1 MCGIIGII
9 GSEDNGG
16 VAVRIIEGLRRL
28 EYRGYDSAGLATL
41 VNGNIDRRR
50 AEGKLTNL
58 ASRLKEEPLAG
69 DVGIGHTRW
78 ATHGIPNE
86 INAHPHATS
95 TVALVHNG
103 IIENFKE
110 LKAELVDRGAN
121 FASETD
127 TEVVVHLISQYLKNG
142 LDPVVAAET
151 ALKRLEGAF
160 ALAMI
165 FSGEHNLMVG
175 ARRGSPLVVGYGND
189 EMFLGSDAIALAPW
203 TNRICYL
210 DEGDWVIV
218 HRDGAEIHE
227 ASGDVVQRNIK
238 LTANSLGDIS
248 KGNYRHFMLKEIYE
262 QPAVIGDTIHSFFN
276 PEERSIQL
284 PNLPFNFADIPKL
297 SIIGCGTSFYA
308 SMVSKYWFESM
319 ARMPVEIDVASEF
332 RYREAPFP
340 DEGVAIFLSQSGET
354 MDTLEALRL
363 CKAQNQ
369 KILSIVNVPDSSIA
383 RESDVVLQTLA
394 GPEIGV
400 ASTKA
405 FTTQLVVLACLA
417 ITAAKQRGKLD
428 AQTEAILGQAITEVP
443 SCCVEVLNHDEHIQ
457 NLAQDIFKARDAL
470 YLGRGTGYPIAME
483 GALKLKEIS
492 YIHAEGYPAGE
503 MKHGP
508 IALIDEQV
516 PVIVIAPKDQWFD
529 KVASNM
535 QEVAAR
541 GGKVVLIS
549 DNEGVDSAGETA
561 WATLRLPNVHPFV
574 APILYSIPVQL
585 LAYHIAVLKG
595 TDVDQP
601 RNLAKSVTVE

>member
-9 GSEDNGG
+9 GNRDEGN
-16 VAVRIIEGLRRL
+16 VAARVVEGLKRL
-28 EYRGYDSAGLATL
+28 EYRGYDSAGIATL
-41 VNGNIDRRR
+41 VNGRIDRRR
-50 AEGKLTNL
+50 AEGKLINL
-58 ASRLKEEPLAG
+58 ARRLDEEPLAG

-86 INAHPHATS
+86 DNAHPHAT
-95 TVALVHNG
+95 TNAALVHNG

-110 LKAELVDRGAN
+110 LKAELQDRGAN

-127 TEVVVHLISQYLKNG
+127 SEVVVQLISQYMNDG
-142 LDPVVAAET
+142 LDPVTAAHT
-151 ALKRLEGAF
+151 TLQRLEGAF
-160 ALAMI
+160 ALAVI
-165 FSGEHNLMVG
+165 FSGEHDLMVG
-175 ARRGSPLVVGYGND
+175 ARRGSPLVVGYGDD

-210 DEGDWVIV
+210 DEGDWVV
-218 HRDGAEIHE
+218 VRRDGAQIHD
-227 ASGDVVQRNIK
+227 AAGALVQREIK
-238 LTANSLGDIS
+238 LTAASLGDIS
-248 KGNYRHFMLKEIYE
+248 KGNYRHYMLKEIYE
-262 QPAVIGDTIHSFFN
+262 QPAVIGDTIHAFFN
-276 PEERSIQL
+276 PGERSIQL
-284 PNLPFNFADIPKL
+284 PDLPFDFADVPKL
-297 SIIGCGTSFYA
+297 TLIACGTSSYA
-308 SMVSKYWFESM
+308 AMVAKYWIEGM
-319 ARMPVEIDVASEF
+319 ARIPVEIDVASEF
-332 RYREAPFP
+332 RYRDAPLP
-340 DEGVAIFLSQSGET
+340 AGGVAVFLSQSGET

-363 CKAQNQ
+363 CKQQ
-369 KILSIVNVPDSSIA
+369 GQRILSIVNVPDSSIA

-417 ITAAKQRGKLD
+417 ITAAKQCGKLEPQ
-428 AQTEAILGQAITEVP
+428 AEAILSQAITEVP
-443 SCCVEVLNHDEHIQ
+443 SRAAEVLHHDERLQ
-457 NLAQDIFKARDAL
+457 ELAQDIFKARDAL

-516 PVIVIAPKDQWFD
+516 PVIVVAPTDQWFD

-549 DNEGVDSAGETA
+549 DAEGVEKASDVA
-561 WATLRLPNVHPFV
+561 WASIKLPTVHPFV

>member
-9 GSEDNGG
+9 GSKDEGNIAAR
-16 VAVRIIEGLRRL
+16 VIEGLKRL
-28 EYRGYDSAGLATL
+28 EYRGYDSAGIATL
-41 VNGNIDRRR
+41 VNGHIDRRR
-50 AEGKLTNL
+50 AEGKLANL
-58 ASRLKEEPLAG
+58 ARRLEEEPLAG

-78 ATHGIPNE
+78 ATHGVPNE
-86 INAHPHATS
+86 VNAHPHAS
-95 TVALVHNG
+95 SSVALVHNG
-103 IIENFKE
+103 IIENFKALRTE
-110 LKAELVDRGAN
+110 LQERGAN

-127 TEVVVHLISQYLKNG
+127 TEVVVHLISQYLKDG
-142 LDPVVAAET
+142 LDPVAAAQT
-151 ALKRLEGAF
+151 ALQRLEGAF
-160 ALAMI
+160 ALAVI
-165 FSGEHNLMVG
+165 FSGEHDLMIG
-175 ARRGSPLVVGYGND
+175 ARRGSPLVVGYGED
-189 EMFLGSDAIALAPW
+189 EMFLGSDAISLAPW
-203 TNRICYL
+203 THRICYL
-210 DEGDWVIV
+210 EEGDWVV
-218 HRDGAEIHE
+218 VRRNGAEIHD
-227 ASGDVVQRNIK
+227 ATGAIVQREIK
-238 LTANSLGDIS
+238 LTAASLGDIS
-248 KGNYRHFMLKEIYE
+248 KGNYRHYMLKEIYE

-276 PEERSIQL
+276 PNEQSIQL
-284 PNLPFNFADIPKL
+284 PRLPFDFADVPKL
-297 SIIGCGTSFYA
+297 SIIACGTSAYA
-308 SMVSKYWFESM
+308 AMVAKYWLESL
-319 ARMPVEIDVASEF
+319 ARIPVEIDVASEF
-332 RYREAPFP
+332 RYRDAPLP
-340 DEGVAIFLSQSGET
+340 EGGVAIFLSQSGET

-363 CKAQNQ
+363 CKQ
-369 KILSIVNVPDSSIA
+369 KGQHILSIVNVPDSSIA

-405 FTTQLVVLACLA
+405 FTTQLVILACLA
-417 ITAAKQRGKLD
+417 ITAAKQRGELD
-428 AQTEAILGQAITEVP
+428 AQAEAILSQAITEVP
-443 SCCVEVLNHDEHIQ
+443 SRAAEILHHDEHIQ
-457 NLAQDIFKARDAL
+457 ELAQGIFKARDAL

-516 PVIVIAPKDQWFD
+516 PVIVIAPKDQWFE

-549 DNEGVDSAGETA
+549 DAEGIALAGDVA
-561 WATLRLPNVHPFV
+561 WAKIKLPTVHAFV

>member
-9 GSEDNGG
+9 SNEDNGG
-16 VAVRIIEGLRRL
+16 VAGRIIEGLRRL

-50 AEGKLTNL
+50 AEGKLINL

-103 IIENFKE
+103 IIENYKE

-227 ASGDVVQRNIK
+227 ASGDVVQRKIK

-319 ARMPVEIDVASEF
+319 ARIPVEIDVASEF

-340 DEGVAIFLSQSGET
+340 DDGVAIFLSQSGET

>member
-9 GSEDNGG
+9 GNKEEGN
-16 VAVRIIEGLRRL
+16 VAARIVEGLKRL
-28 EYRGYDSAGLATL
+28 EYRGYDSAGIATL
-41 VNGNIDRRR
+41 VNGHIDRRR
-50 AEGKLTNL
+50 AEGKLFNL
-58 ASRLKEEPLAG
+58 AQNLIDEPLAG

-78 ATHGIPNE
+78 ATHGVPNE

-95 TVALVHNG
+95 NVALVHNG

-110 LKAELVDRGAN
+110 LKAELLDRGAN
-121 FASETD
+121 FVSETD
-127 TEVVVHLISQYLKNG
+127 TEVVVHLISQHLNDG
-142 LDPVVAAET
+142 LDPVAAAHT
-151 ALKRLEGAF
+151 TLQRLEGAF
-160 ALAMI
+160 ALAVI
-165 FSGEHNLMVG
+165 FSGEHDLMVG
-175 ARRGSPLVVGYGND
+175 ARRGSPLVIGFGNG
-189 EMFLGSDAIALAPW
+189 EVFLGSDAIALAPW

-210 DEGDWVIV
+210 DEGDWVV
-218 HRDGAEIHE
+218 LHRDGAEIYD
-227 ASGDVVQRNIK
+227 AAGAVVQREIK
-238 LTANSLGDIS
+238 LAAASLGDIS
-248 KGNYRHFMLKEIYE
+248 KGNYRHYMLKEIYE

-276 PEERSIQL
+276 PGERSIQL
-284 PNLPFNFADIPKL
+284 PELPFNFTDVPKL
-297 SIIGCGTSFYA
+297 SIIACGTSSYA
-308 SMVSKYWFESM
+308 AMVAKYWIEGM
-319 ARMPVEIDVASEF
+319 ARIPVEIDVASEF
-332 RYREAPFP
+332 RYRNAPLP
-340 DEGVAIFLSQSGET
+340 ESGVAIFLSQSGET
-354 MDTLEALRL
+354 MDTLEALKL
-363 CKAQNQ
+363 CKQQ
-369 KILSIVNVPDSSIA
+369 GQRILSVVNVPDSSIA
-383 RESDVVLQTLA
+383 RESEVVLQTLA

-417 ITAAKQRGKLD
+417 ITAAKQCGKLD
-428 AQTEAILGQAITEVP
+428 AQAEAILSQAITEVP
-443 SCCVEVLNHDEHIQ
+443 SRAVEVLHHDDRIQ
-457 NLAQDIFKARDAL
+457 ELAQDLFKARDAL
-470 YLGRGTGYPIAME
+470 YLGRGTSFPIAME

-516 PVIVIAPKDQWFD
+516 PVIVVAPKDQWFD

-549 DNEGVDSAGETA
+549 DAEGVAQAGDVA
-561 WATLRLPNVHPFV
+561 WASIRLPTVHPFV

-585 LAYHIAVLKG
+585 LAYHIAVLKD

>member
-9 GSEDNGG
+9 GNKEEGN
-16 VAVRIIEGLRRL
+16 VAARIVEGLKRL
-28 EYRGYDSAGLATL
+28 EYRGYDSAGIATL
-41 VNGNIDRRR
+41 VNGHIDRRR
-50 AEGKLTNL
+50 AEGKLFNL
-58 ASRLKEEPLAG
+58 AQRLIDEPLAG

-78 ATHGIPNE
+78 ATHGVPNE

-95 TVALVHNG
+95 NVALVHNG

-110 LKAELVDRGAN
+110 LKAELLDRGAN

-127 TEVVVHLISQYLKNG
+127 TEVVVHLISQYLNDG
-142 LDPVVAAET
+142 LDPVAAAHT
-151 ALKRLEGAF
+151 TLQRLEGAF
-160 ALAMI
+160 ALAVI
-165 FSGEHNLMVG
+165 FSGEHDLMVG
-175 ARRGSPLVVGYGND
+175 ARRGSPLVIGFGNG
-189 EMFLGSDAIALAPW
+189 EVFLGSDAIALAPW

-210 DEGDWVIV
+210 DEGDWVV
-218 HRDGAEIHE
+218 LHRDGAEIYD
-227 ASGDVVQRNIK
+227 AAGAVVQREIK
-238 LTANSLGDIS
+238 LAAASLGDIS
-248 KGNYRHFMLKEIYE
+248 KGNYRHYMLKEIYE

-276 PEERSIQL
+276 PGERSIQL
-284 PNLPFNFADIPKL
+284 PELPFNFTDVPKL
-297 SIIGCGTSFYA
+297 SIIACGTSSYA
-308 SMVSKYWFESM
+308 AMVAKYWIEGM
-319 ARMPVEIDVASEF
+319 ARIPVEIDVASEF
-332 RYREAPFP
+332 RYRNAPLP
-340 DEGVAIFLSQSGET
+340 EGGVAIFLSQSGET
-354 MDTLEALRL
+354 MDTLEALKL
-363 CKAQNQ
+363 CKQQ
-369 KILSIVNVPDSSIA
+369 GQRILSVVNVPDSSIA
-383 RESDVVLQTLA
+383 RESEVVLQTLA

-417 ITAAKQRGKLD
+417 ITAAKQCGNLD
-428 AQTEAILGQAITEVP
+428 PQAEAILSQAITEVP
-443 SCCVEVLNHDEHIQ
+443 SRAVEVLHHDDRIQ
-457 NLAQDIFKARDAL
+457 ELAQDLFKARDAL
-470 YLGRGTGYPIAME
+470 YLGRGTSFPIAME

-549 DNEGVDSAGETA
+549 DAEGVAQVGDVA
-561 WATLRLPNVHPFV
+561 WASIRLPTVHPFV

>member
-1 MCGIIGII
+1 
-9 GSEDNGG
+9 
-16 VAVRIIEGLRRL
+16 
-28 EYRGYDSAGLATL
+28 
-41 VNGNIDRRR
+41 
-50 AEGKLTNL
+50 
-58 ASRLKEEPLAG
+58 
-69 DVGIGHTRW
+69 
-78 ATHGIPNE
+78 
-86 INAHPHATS
+86 
-95 TVALVHNG
+95 
-103 IIENFKE
+103 
-110 LKAELVDRGAN
+110 
-121 FASETD
+121 
-127 TEVVVHLISQYLKNG
+127 
-142 LDPVVAAET
+142 
-151 ALKRLEGAF
+151 
-160 ALAMI
+160 
-165 FSGEHNLMVG
+165 
-175 ARRGSPLVVGYGND
+175 LVVGYGED

-203 TNRICYL
+203 TNQICYL
-210 DEGDWVIV
+210 DEGDWVV
-218 HRDGAEIHE
+218 VRRDGAEIHD
-227 ASGDVVQRNIK
+227 AAGSVVQREIK
-238 LTANSLGDIS
+238 QTAASLGDIS
-248 KGNYRHFMLKEIYE
+248 KGNYRHYMLKEIYE
-262 QPAVIGDTIHSFFN
+262 QPTVIGDTIHSFFN
-276 PEERSIQL
+276 PEERTIKL
-284 PNLPFNFADIPKL
+284 PDLPFNFADIPKL
-297 SIIGCGTSFYA
+297 TILACGTASYA
-308 SMVSKYWFESM
+308 GMVAKYWFEGM
-319 ARMPVEIDVASEF
+319 ARIPVEIDVASEF
-332 RYREAPFP
+332 RYRDAPLP
-340 DEGVAIFLSQSGET
+340 KGGVAIFLSQSGET

-363 CKAQNQ
+363 CKQQ
-369 KILSIVNVPDSSIA
+369 GQHILSIINVPDSSIA

-417 ITAAKQRGKLD
+417 ITAAKQRGELD

-443 SCCVEVLNHDEHIQ
+443 SRAVEVLHHDDHIRE
-457 NLAQDIFKARDAL
+457 LAQDMFKARDAL

-516 PVIVIAPKDQWFD
+516 PVIVVAPKDQWFE

-549 DNEGVDSAGETA
+549 DHEGIDHVGEMA
-561 WATLRLPNVHPFV
+561 WASIKLPSVHPFV

>member
-9 GSEDNGG
+9 GNKDEGN
-16 VAVRIIEGLRRL
+16 VAARVVEGLKRL
-28 EYRGYDSAGLATL
+28 EYRGYDSAGIATL
-41 VNGNIDRRR
+41 VNGHIDRRR
-50 AEGKLTNL
+50 AEGKLVNL
-58 ASRLKEEPLAG
+58 AQRLIDEPLAG

-86 INAHPHATS
+86 VNAHPHATLN
-95 TVALVHNG
+95 VALVHNG

-110 LKAELVDRGAN
+110 LKAELLDRGAN

-127 TEVVVHLISQYLKNG
+127 TEVVVHLISQYLNDG
-142 LDPVVAAET
+142 LDPVAAAHT
-151 ALKRLEGAF
+151 TLQRLEGAF
-160 ALAMI
+160 ALAVI
-165 FSGEHNLMVG
+165 FSGEHDLMVG
-175 ARRGSPLVVGYGND
+175 ARRGSPLVVGYGDD

-203 TNRICYL
+203 TNRISYL
-210 DEGDWVIV
+210 DEGDWVV
-218 HRDGAEIHE
+218 LRRDGAEIRDTTG
-227 ASGDVVQRNIK
+227 AVVQREIK
-238 LTANSLGDIS
+238 LTAASLGDIS
-248 KGNYRHFMLKEIYE
+248 KGNYRHYMLKEIYE

-276 PEERSIQL
+276 PGERSIQL
-284 PNLPFNFADIPKL
+284 PELPFDFADVPKL
-297 SIIGCGTSFYA
+297 SIIACGTSSYA
-308 SMVSKYWFESM
+308 AMVAKYWIEGM
-319 ARMPVEIDVASEF
+319 ARIPVEIDVASEF
-332 RYREAPFP
+332 RYRDSPLPAG
-340 DEGVAIFLSQSGET
+340 GVAIFLSQSGET
-354 MDTLEALRL
+354 MDTLEALKL
-363 CKAQNQ
+363 CKQQ
-369 KILSIVNVPDSSIA
+369 GQRIMSIVNVPDSSIA
-383 RESDVVLQTLA
+383 RESEVVLQTLA

-417 ITAAKQRGKLD
+417 ITAAKQCGKLD
-428 AQTEAILGQAITEVP
+428 AQAEAILSQAITEVP
-443 SCCVEVLNHDEHIQ
+443 SRAVEVLHHDERIQ
-457 NLAQDIFKARDAL
+457 ELAQDIFKARDAL
-470 YLGRGTGYPIAME
+470 YLGRGTSFPIALE

-516 PVIVIAPKDQWFD
+516 PVIVVAPKDQWFE

-549 DNEGVDSAGETA
+549 DAEGVAQMGDVA
-561 WATLRLPNVHPFV
+561 WASIRLPTVHPFV

>member
-1 MCGIIGII
+1 MCGIIGIV
-9 GSEDNGG
+9 GRD
-16 VAVRIIEGLRRL
+16 AAAPRLLEGLKRL
-28 EYRGYDSAGLATL
+28 EYRGYDSAGIAMLS
-41 VNGNIDRRR
+41 NGDIERRR
-50 AEGKLTNL
+50 AEGKLVNL
-58 ASRLKEEPLAG
+58 EARLRDDPLSG
-69 DVGIGHTRW
+69 VTGIGHTRW
-78 ATHGIPNE
+78 ATHGVPNE
-86 INAHPHATS
+86 VNAHPHATS
-95 TVALVHNG
+95 RVALVHNG

-110 LKAELVDRGAN
+110 LKAELQDRGAN

-127 TEVVVHLISQYLKNG
+127 TEVVVHMISQYLNDG
-142 LDPVVAAET
+142 LTPVEAART
-151 ALKRLEGAF
+151 TLQRLEGAF
-160 ALAMI
+160 ALAVI
-165 FSGEHNLMVG
+165 FSGEHDLMVG
-175 ARRGSPLVVGYGND
+175 ARRGSPLVVGYGED

-203 TNRICYL
+203 TNQICYL
-210 DEGDWVIV
+210 DEGDWVV
-218 HRDGAEIHE
+218 VRRDGAEIHD
-227 ASGDVVQRNIK
+227 AAGSVVQREIK
-238 LTANSLGDIS
+238 QTAASLGDIS
-248 KGNYRHFMLKEIYE
+248 KGNYRHYMLKEIYE
-262 QPAVIGDTIHSFFN
+262 QPTVIGDTIHSFFN
-276 PEERSIQL
+276 PEERTIKL
-284 PNLPFNFADIPKL
+284 PDLPFNFADIPKL
-297 SIIGCGTSFYA
+297 TILACGTASYA
-308 SMVSKYWFESM
+308 GMVAKYWFEGM
-319 ARMPVEIDVASEF
+319 ARIPVEIDVASEF
-332 RYREAPFP
+332 RYRDAPLP
-340 DEGVAIFLSQSGET
+340 KGGVAIFLSQSGET

-363 CKAQNQ
+363 CKQQ
-369 KILSIVNVPDSSIA
+369 GQHILSIINVPDSSIA

-417 ITAAKQRGKLD
+417 ITAAKQRGELD

-443 SCCVEVLNHDEHIQ
+443 SRAVEVLHHDDHIRE
-457 NLAQDIFKARDAL
+457 LAQDMFKARDAL

-516 PVIVIAPKDQWFD
+516 PVIVVAPKDQWFE

-549 DNEGVDSAGETA
+549 DHEGIDHVGEMA
-561 WATLRLPNVHPFV
+561 WASIKLPSVHPFV

>member
-9 GSEDNGG
+9 GNRDEGN
-16 VAVRIIEGLRRL
+16 VAARVVEGLKRL
-28 EYRGYDSAGLATL
+28 EYRGYDSAGIATL
-41 VNGNIDRRR
+41 VNGRIDRRR
-50 AEGKLTNL
+50 AEGKLINL
-58 ASRLKEEPLAG
+58 ARRLDEEPLAG

-86 INAHPHATS
+86 DNAHPHAT
-95 TVALVHNG
+95 TNAALVHNG

-110 LKAELVDRGAN
+110 LKAELQDRGAN

-127 TEVVVHLISQYLKNG
+127 SEVVVQLISQYMNDG
-142 LDPVVAAET
+142 LDPVTAAHT
-151 ALKRLEGAF
+151 TLQRLEGAF
-160 ALAMI
+160 ALAVI
-165 FSGEHNLMVG
+165 FSGEHDLMVG
-175 ARRGSPLVVGYGND
+175 ARRGSPLVVGYGDD

-210 DEGDWVIV
+210 DEGDWVV
-218 HRDGAEIHE
+218 VRRDGAQIHD
-227 ASGDVVQRNIK
+227 AAGALVQREIK
-238 LTANSLGDIS
+238 LTAASLGDIS
-248 KGNYRHFMLKEIYE
+248 KGNYRHYMLKEIYE
-262 QPAVIGDTIHSFFN
+262 QPAVIGDTIHAFFN
-276 PEERSIQL
+276 PGERSIQL
-284 PNLPFNFADIPKL
+284 PDLPFDFADVPKL
-297 SIIGCGTSFYA
+297 TLIACGTSSYA
-308 SMVSKYWFESM
+308 AMVAKYWIEGM
-319 ARMPVEIDVASEF
+319 ARIPVEIDVASEF
-332 RYREAPFP
+332 RYRDAPLP
-340 DEGVAIFLSQSGET
+340 AGGVAVFLSQSGET

-363 CKAQNQ
+363 CKQQ
-369 KILSIVNVPDSSIA
+369 GQRILSIVNVPDSSIA
-383 RESDVVLQTLA
+383 RESDVALQTLA

-417 ITAAKQRGKLD
+417 ITAAKQCGKLEPQ
-428 AQTEAILGQAITEVP
+428 AEAILSQAITEVP
-443 SCCVEVLNHDEHIQ
+443 SRAAEVLHHDERLQ
-457 NLAQDIFKARDAL
+457 ELAQDIFKARDAL

-516 PVIVIAPKDQWFD
+516 PVIVVAPTDQWFD

-549 DNEGVDSAGETA
+549 DAEGVEKASDVA
-561 WATLRLPNVHPFV
+561 WASIKLPTVHPFV

>member
-9 GSEDNGG
+9 GSENNGG
-16 VAVRIIEGLRRL
+16 VAGRVIEGLRRL
-28 EYRGYDSAGLATL
+28 EYRGYDSAGIATL
-41 VNGNIDRRR
+41 VGGHIDHRR
-50 AEGKLTNL
+50 AEGKIINL
-58 ASRLKEEPLAG
+58 ANRLKEKPLVG
-69 DVGIGHTRW
+69 DVGLGHTRW

-227 ASGDVVQRNIK
+227 ASGNVVQRKIK

-340 DEGVAIFLSQSGET
+340 DDGVAIFLSQSGET

-443 SCCVEVLNHDEHIQ
+443 SCCVEVLNHDELIQ

-549 DNEGVDSAGETA
+549 DNEGVNSAGETA

>member
-9 GSEDNGG
+9 GRMGEGN
-16 VAVRIIEGLRRL
+16 VAARVAEGLKRL
-28 EYRGYDSAGLATL
+28 EYRGYDSAGIATL
-41 VNGNIDRRR
+41 VNGHIDRRR
-50 AEGKLTNL
+50 AEGKLVNLTNRL
-58 ASRLKEEPLAG
+58 AEEPLAG

-86 INAHPHATS
+86 VNAHPHATS
-95 TVALVHNG
+95 NVALVHNG

-110 LKAELVDRGAN
+110 LKAELQDRGAN

-127 TEVVVHLISQYLKNG
+127 TEVVVHMISQYLNDG
-142 LDPVVAAET
+142 LTPVEAART
-151 ALKRLEGAF
+151 TLQRLEGAF
-160 ALAMI
+160 ALAVI
-165 FSGEHNLMVG
+165 FSGEHDLMVG
-175 ARRGSPLVVGYGND
+175 ARRGSPLVVGYGED

-203 TNRICYL
+203 TNQICYL
-210 DEGDWVIV
+210 DEGDWVV
-218 HRDGAEIHE
+218 VRRDGAKIHD
-227 ASGDVVQRNIK
+227 AAGAVVQREIK
-238 LTANSLGDIS
+238 QTASSLGDIS
-248 KGNYRHFMLKEIYE
+248 KGNYRHYMLKEIYE
-262 QPAVIGDTIHSFFN
+262 QPTVIGDTIHSFFN
-276 PEERSIQL
+276 PEERTIKL
-284 PNLPFNFADIPKL
+284 PDLPFNFADVPKL
-297 SIIGCGTSFYA
+297 TLIACGTSCYA
-308 SMVSKYWFESM
+308 TMVAKYWFESI
-319 ARMPVEIDVASEF
+319 ARIPVEIDVASEF
-332 RYREAPFP
+332 RYRDAPLP
-340 DEGVAIFLSQSGET
+340 EGGVAVFLSQSGET
-354 MDTLEALRL
+354 MDTLEALKL
-363 CKAQNQ
+363 CKQQ
-369 KILSIVNVPDSSIA
+369 GQRILSIVNVPDSSIA

-428 AQTEAILGQAITEVP
+428 AQTEAVLGQAITEVP
-443 SCCVEVLNHDEHIQ
+443 SRAVEVLHHDEHIQ
-457 NLAQDIFKARDAL
+457 KLAQDIFKARDAL

-516 PVIVIAPKDQWFD
+516 PVIVVAPKDQWFE

-549 DNEGVDSAGETA
+549 DHEGIEHTGEMA
-561 WATLRLPNVHPFV
+561 WASIKLPSVHPFV